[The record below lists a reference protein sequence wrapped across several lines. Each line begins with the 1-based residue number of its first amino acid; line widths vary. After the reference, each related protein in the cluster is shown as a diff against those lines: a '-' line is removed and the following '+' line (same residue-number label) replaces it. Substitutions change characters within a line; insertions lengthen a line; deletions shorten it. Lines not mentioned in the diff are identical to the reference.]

1 MSTKIKVPDGWRVRD
16 FSVTL
21 KPGKPEGATSW
32 FDVQGRPVVLQGSTW
47 KLNPVLQQKQA
58 QQKSQQNTPQEQKQ
72 VPAPDNKSQTAAQVP
87 NADKPSPLQPSQEKK
102 EEDPQNKVSMGDRF
116 AQSKKTLGSG
126 MYGTVKE
133 TAEGTVIKKGTIGA
147 NEVDIQKRLADVV
160 GVPKILG
167 VEYSSDVNRD
177 GERKGIIEME
187 KANGKALIDQTSK
200 SDHNIKGD
208 EASKVLDEYF
218 RVRKDIHTRGV
229 AHGDMHDANMT
240 WDGKTMGLIDF
251 GSSVV
256 SYKEALGEAL
266 GTRGVDHGE
275 FFLKY
280 LKQDG
285 AVSAKEEKFQS
296 NLARVSKIAQEAGD
310 LDESKAKK
318 LIEELYNGI

>member
-1 MSTKIKVPDGWRVRD
+1 VSTKIKVPDGWKIKN
-16 FSVTL
+16 FSVAL

-32 FDVQGRPVVLQGSTW
+32 FDVQGRPAILMDGVW
-47 KLNPVLQQKQA
+47 KLDPRLQQA
-58 QQKSQQNTPQEQKQ
+58 QQQR
-72 VPAPDNKSQTAAQVP
+72 
-87 NADKPSPLQPSQEKK
+87 
-102 EEDPQNKVSMGDRF
+102 EESSSKVSISDRF

-133 TAEGTVIKKGTIGA
+133 TAEGTVIKKGTIGG
-147 NEVDIQKRLADVV
+147 NEVDIQKRLADVT

-167 VEYSSDVNRD
+167 VEYSSDPNRD

-187 KANGKALIDQTSK
+187 KANGLALIDQTSK
-200 SDHNIKGD
+200 SDHNIRGD

-240 WDGKTMGLIDF
+240 WNGKTMGLIDF

-275 FFLKY
+275 FFIKY

-285 AVSAKEEKFQS
+285 AISTKEQKFQS
-296 NLARVSKIAQEAGD
+296 NLARVSKITQGKDISEQQ
-310 LDESKAKK
+310 AKQ
-318 LIEELYNGI
+318 LITELYNGI